1 MMSGG
6 GSVFEDSWMAA
17 GETLDASGIRGP
29 EPRADMRVVMS
40 EAGWNA
46 CRAHGFPC
54 PDSRDELGTVIK
66 VLGAGDA
73 AHVRWDG
80 GLEGDWLCGKF
91 DQFMLLSAES
101 AQSPPRVS
109 AVAAANETLQGLALR
124 AWWKGTI
131 KVLVRDDAGGQSTL
145 GRLVRMAVVVDGQ
158 PNELMLPARC
168 IVPPSPPFRSSDAAN
183 VQPWWEYNTAVRIT
197 GTSDSELDGNSALVV
212 ALEVQIQFKG
222 TWLAPQRMPLTAVT
236 VNGYVLGLQMHENGN
251 LAESRHWFIA
261 AARAEG
267 MPLEQVKAL
276 VYLFQI
282 SFEFGNL
289 GEALDYLHQ
298 GRAILANQPDPKF
311 DELRT
316 MVIGNL
322 GEVYR
327 ETGDVVKARFYTTHA
342 LENARRLQ
350 EGRAGAGADSQRSEM
365 SCLGTLGELSFEQG
379 DYATAI
385 VWLDQANVLA
395 TAQADH
401 EHLAVNHTFLALAK
415 QRLAGLSSLCGAA
428 GEGAGNGDGVGE
440 GAGGGEGSVGSMSE
454 AERHSSE
461 VERHLDQA
469 RQWSTALGD
478 PVLCARLASLHEGFE
493 AGGGGGWGDVRG
505 MEKTVERMK
514 KVIYMYI
521 HLCVCIYR
529 CVCVLL
535 CV

>member
-1 MMSGG
+1 MVSVG
-6 GSVFEDSWMAA
+6 GSVFEDSWTAA
-17 GETLDASGIRGP
+17 GGTLDASGIRGP

-54 PDSRDELGTVIK
+54 PDSRDELGTVIR
-66 VLGAGDA
+66 VLGAGEA

-109 AVAAANETLQGLALR
+109 AVAAANEGLQGLTR
-124 AWWKGTI
+124 AWWKGRI

-158 PNELMLPARC
+158 PNELMVPARC
-168 IVPPSPPFRSSDAAN
+168 IVPPPFRSSDAAN
-183 VQPWWEYNTAVRIT
+183 VQPWWEYTTAVRIT
-197 GTSDSELDGNSALVV
+197 GTSDSELDGKSALVV
-212 ALEVQIQFKG
+212 ALEVQTQFEG

-267 MPLEQVKAL
+267 RPLEQVKAL

-289 GEALDYLHQ
+289 GEALEYLHQ

-342 LENARRLQ
+342 LENARRLL
-350 EGRAGAGADSQRSEM
+350 EGRGGGGGGSDAQRSEM
-365 SCLGTLGELSFEQG
+365 RCLGTLGELSFEQG

-401 EHLAVNHTFLALAK
+401 EQLAVNHTFLALAK
-415 QRLAGLSSLCGAA
+415 QRLAGLSSLRSAA
-428 GEGAGNGDGVGE
+428 GEGAGNEEGVGE
-440 GAGGGEGSVGSMSE
+440 GAGGGQGSVGSMSE
-454 AERHSSE
+454 AKSPMSE

-478 PVLCARLASLHEGFE
+478 PMLCARLALLHEGFE
-493 AGGGGGWGDVRG
+493 AGEGEGLGDVRG
-505 MEKTVERMK
+505 MEETVERMK
-514 KVIYMYI
+514 EVIYVYI
-521 HLCVCIYR
+521 HLCVCIG
-529 CVCVLL
+529 VCV
-535 CV
+535 